1 MQCYRHN
8 ENVSVGLCK
17 ACQKAVCSVCATDT
31 GRGLACSEPCSGEVG
46 VLNEI
51 IDRSKQIYGIGSRS
65 KLPPTGILF
74 YLFFA
79 LVSLGVGLYPLTYGK
94 PVEWFLVLMG
104 SGFLVFGTMSYVRT
118 RKLRLNC

>member
-1 MQCYRHN
+1 MQCYQHN

-31 GRGLACSEPCSGEVG
+31 GRGLACSEPCSREVG

-79 LVSLGVGLYPLTYGK
+79 GHVPNTRK
-94 PVEWFLVLMG
+94 PEPI
-104 SGFLVFGTMSYVRT
+104 RT
-118 RKLRLNC
+118 RNHSTSCCKGRSWFT